1 MGCNV
6 GKSILVIGIL
16 RNSSWS
22 IIDNYYLMTHTWEFY
37 LHCQYLWRQKSHKTS
52 RKHAFFYVLVLMHLS
67 RRKNI
72 NWFELNLKCYT
83 LLCQTNTYQSIIF
96 SGKIA
101 LWQIEA
107 NVKLEN
113 LVYTNNTWMP
123 FILIIMKLPNRSV
136 CRKVEIIFIQTFF
149 FWEQCEKSDHDCL
162 GPCQARCSWFFVDAR
177 GFFSRSS

>member
-67 RRKNI
+67 RKKHKLI
-72 NWFELNLKCYT
+72 W
-83 LLCQTNTYQSIIF
+83 I
-96 SGKIA
+96 
-101 LWQIEA
+101 
-107 NVKLEN
+107 KLEV
-113 LVYTNNTWMP
+113 LH
-123 FILIIMKLPNRSV
+123 LIMSNKHIPKHH
-136 CRKVEIIFIQTFF
+136 F
-149 FWEQCEKSDHDCL
+149 FWQNCTLTNWSKCETRKSSIYQQHL
-162 GPCQARCSWFFVDAR
+162 NAFFLSLWNYRIGLYVEKLK
-177 GFFSRSS
+177 